1 MYRNVELVYIL
12 FYSLH
17 FLLPPAML
25 LSKLE
30 ARSDFSQRGSMMVSR
45 IKNGTGDLHMV
56 LDYQHVTLTCAM
68 GS

>member
-1 MYRNVELVYIL
+1 MYRNVELVNIS

-17 FLLPPAML
+17 FLVPPAML

-30 ARSDFSQRGSMMVSR
+30 ACSDVSQCGSMMVSR
-45 IKNGTGDLHMV
+45 RKNGTGDLHMV
-56 LDYQHVTLTCAM
+56 LNYQYVTLTCAM